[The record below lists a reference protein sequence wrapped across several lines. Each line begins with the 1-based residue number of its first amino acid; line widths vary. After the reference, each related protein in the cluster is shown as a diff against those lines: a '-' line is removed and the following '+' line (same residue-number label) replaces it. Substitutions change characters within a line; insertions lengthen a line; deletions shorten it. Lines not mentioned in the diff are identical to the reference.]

1 MVSFEEVVE
10 IQKQIRVNTGIRV
23 PEIRV
28 IGPEGEQ
35 LGVMATKK
43 ALDLAVQYEL
53 DLVEVASSAAP
64 PVCRIMNFSKYKYD
78 QEKKEREVKKHQKQG
93 HLKEIR
99 VKPNI
104 EEHDYQVKLR
114 QLVTFLKK
122 KDKVKVNLIFRGR
135 ELAHQDIGRRVLDKF
150 INDMQEFG
158 TLEKGPVQE
167 GRIISVMV
175 APK

>member
-1 MVSFEEVVE
+1 VVE
-10 IQKQIRVNTGIRV
+10 IQKQIRVNEFIRS
-23 PEIRV
+23 PELRV
-28 IGPEGEQ
+28 IGPQGEQ
-35 LGVMATKK
+35 LGIISNKR
-43 ALDLAVQYEL
+43 ALELAIQHEL
-53 DLVEVASSAAP
+53 DLVEVAPGASP

-122 KDKVKVNLIFRGR
+122 KDKVKINLIFRGR

-150 INDMQEFG
+150 IKDMQEFG
-158 TLEKGPVQE
+158 IVEKGPVME

>member
-1 MVSFEEVVE
+1 MVE
-10 IQKQIRVNTGIRV
+10 IQKQIRINEYIRAA
-23 PEIRV
+23 ELRV

-35 LGVMATKK
+35 LGVIGTKR
-43 ALDLAVQYEL
+43 ALELAKQYEL
-53 DLVEVASSAAP
+53 DLVEVAPAANP

-114 QLVTFLKK
+114 QLLTFLKK
-122 KDKVKVNLIFRGR
+122 KDKVKVNLVFRGR
-135 ELAHQDIGRRVLDKF
+135 EMAHQDIGRRVLDKF
-150 INDMQEFG
+150 IADMQEFG
-158 TLEKGPVQE
+158 ILEKGPMLE
-167 GRIISVMV
+167 GRIISMMV

>member
-1 MVSFEEVVE
+1 VVE
-10 IQKQIRVNTGIRV
+10 IQKQIRVNGGIRA
-23 PEIRV
+23 PEVRL
-28 IGPEGEQ
+28 IGAAGEQ
-35 LGVMATKK
+35 LGVVSSRH
-43 ALDLAVQYEL
+43 ALELAQQNEL
-53 DLVEVASSAAP
+53 DLVEVAPSAAP

-114 QLVTFLKK
+114 QLITFLKK
-122 KDKVKVNLIFRGR
+122 KDKVKLNLIFRGR

-158 TLEKGPVQE
+158 TLEKGRLWR
-167 GRIISVMV
+167 G
-175 APK
+175 A

>member
-1 MVSFEEVVE
+1 MIA
-10 IQKQIRVNTGIRV
+10 IQKQIRVNERIRAA
-23 PEIRV
+23 ELRV
-28 IGPEGEQ
+28 IGPQGEQ
-35 LGVMATKK
+35 LGVISLKR
-43 ALDLAVQYEL
+43 ALELTNQYEL
-53 DLVEVASSAAP
+53 DLVEVAPTATP
-64 PVCRIMNFSKYKYD
+64 PVCRIMNFSKYKYE
-78 QEKKEREVKKHQKQG
+78 QEQREREVKKHQKQG

-114 QLVTFLKK
+114 QLITFLKK
-122 KDKVKVNLIFRGR
+122 KDKVKINLIFRGR

-158 TLEKGPVQE
+158 ALEKGPVME
-167 GRIISVMV
+167 GRVISLMV

>member
-1 MVSFEEVVE
+1 MVE
-10 IQKQIRVNTGIRV
+10 IQKQIRVNNSIRI

-43 ALDLAVQYEL
+43 ALELAVQNEL
-53 DLVEVASSAAP
+53 DLVEVAPSAAP

-114 QLVTFLKK
+114 QLITFLKK

-150 INDMQEFG
+150 ITDMQEFG
-158 TLEKGPVQE
+158 ILEKGPVME

>member
-1 MVSFEEVVE
+1 M
-10 IQKQIRVNTGIRV
+10 
-23 PEIRV
+23 
-28 IGPEGEQ
+28 IGAAGEQ
-35 LGVMATKK
+35 LGVVSSKR
-43 ALDLAVQYEL
+43 ALELAQQSEL
-53 DLVEVASSAAP
+53 DLVEVAPGAAP

-114 QLVTFLKK
+114 QLITFLKK

-135 ELAHQDIGRRVLDKF
+135 EMTHQDIGRKVLDKF
-150 INDMQEFG
+150 VIDMQEFG
-158 TLEKGPVQE
+158 IVEKGPVLE
-167 GRIISVMV
+167 GRIISLMV

>member
-1 MVSFEEVVE
+1 ME
-10 IQKQIRVNTGIRV
+10 IQKQIRVNGSIRS
-23 PEIRV
+23 PELRV
-28 IGPEGEQ
+28 IGPAGEQ
-35 LGVMATKK
+35 LGVLPTKR
-43 ALDLAVQYEL
+43 ALELAVQHEL
-53 DLVEVASSAAP
+53 DLVEVAPTASP

-114 QLVTFLKK
+114 QLINFLKN
-122 KDKVKVNLIFRGR
+122 KDKVKINLIFRGR
-135 ELAHQDIGRRVLDKF
+135 EMTHQDIGRRVLDKF
-150 INDMQEFG
+150 IIDMQEFG
-158 TLEKGPVQE
+158 IMEKGPVLE
-167 GRIISVMV
+167 GRIISLMV